1 MYKSYWYQL
10 FSMQNSTN
18 ASNEKLT
25 KPAND
30 VRYLLAREYSI
41 NTAIR
46 FVSDHYRLTES
57 ERHILVRVVR
67 PPKIATARRG
77 KRLACTDINGRD
89 VLIDGY
95 NVLITIES
103 MLKDETLW
111 LGDDGFVRDTRG
123 VFRSYNNTD
132 ATYKAVDKMLSFLSG
147 CKVTSVNILLDTQM
161 SKSGQ
166 LAHYIDNRFHIYSLN
181 GSARTS
187 RHVDFDLKNTD
198 AKVVVATADG
208 VIIDAVEK
216 VIDITACL
224 MEREGIEAMR
234 IL

>member
-1 MYKSYWYQL
+1 
-10 FSMQNSTN
+10 MQNSTN

-25 KPAND
+25 EPAHD
-30 VRYLLAREYSI
+30 IRYLLAREYSI
-41 NTAIR
+41 NAAIR

-67 PPKIATARRG
+67 PPKVATARRE
-77 KRLACTDINGRD
+77 KRLACADINGRD

-95 NVLITIES
+95 NILITIES

-123 VFRSYNNTD
+123 VFRNYNNTD
-132 ATYKAVDKMLSFLSG
+132 TTYRAVDKMLSFLSE
-147 CKVTSVNILLDTQM
+147 CNVRSVNILLDTQM

-166 LAHYIDNRFHIYSLN
+166 LARYIDNRFHIYSLN

-187 RHVDFDLKNTD
+187 RHVDFDLKN
-198 AKVVVATADG
+198 AGSGVVVATADG
-208 VIIDAVEK
+208 VVIDAVRE
-216 VIDITACL
+216 VIDIAACL
-224 MEREGIEAMR
+224 MECKGIEANR
-234 IL
+234 IV

>member
-1 MYKSYWYQL
+1 ML
-10 FSMQNSTN
+10 NSTN
-18 ASNEKLT
+18 TLNKKLT
-25 KPAND
+25 EPAHD
-30 VRYLLAREYSI
+30 IRYLLARGYSI
-41 NTAIR
+41 SAAIR
-46 FVSDHYRLTES
+46 FVSDHYRLAES

-67 PPKIATARRG
+67 PPKVATARRE

-103 MLKDETLW
+103 MLKDEKLW
-111 LGDDGFVRDTRG
+111 LGDDGFIRDTRG

-132 ATYKAVDKMLSFLSG
+132 ATYKAVDEMLSFLSE
-147 CKVTSVNILLDTQM
+147 CKVTSINVLLDTQM

-166 LAHYIDNRFHIYSLN
+166 LARHIQNMLPKYSLN

-187 RHVDFDLKNTD
+187 RHVDFDLKN
-198 AKVVVATADG
+198 AGAGVVVATADG
-208 VIIDAVEK
+208 VVIDAVGE
-216 VIDITACL
+216 VIDIAACL
-224 MEREGIEAMR
+224 MERAGVEAMR